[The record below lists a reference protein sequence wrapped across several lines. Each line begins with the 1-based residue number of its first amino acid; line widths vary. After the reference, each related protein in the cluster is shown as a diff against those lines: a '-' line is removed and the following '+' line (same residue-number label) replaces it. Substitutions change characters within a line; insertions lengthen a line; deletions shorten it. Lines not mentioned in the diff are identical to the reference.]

1 MLLNELNTTYGIDN
15 QLTFSEEKHMIVANI
30 ESKYA
35 SAKISL
41 YGAHV
46 LSFTPKDERDLI
58 FLSQD
63 AFYQNGKAIRG
74 GIPVCWPWFGAHPEN
89 KNLPSHGFARLSN
102 WEVIQSSSSNGE
114 VQIQLQLKNSE
125 TTEALW
131 PYKFETSIN
140 LSIGKSLKL
149 TLTTTN
155 KDNKAFT
162 ITGALHS
169 YLNVSDSEKIKLE
182 GLENTQ
188 YRDDVLHIRSLQ
200 NESLLSIKGEVDRQY
215 FDTTKACI
223 IHDPEYKRKL
233 QINKE
238 GSKVTVVWNPGSEL
252 AAKMADLGNKEYQNM
267 LCVESAN
274 NMNNAIIIQPGE
286 SHSLSTQISIALD

>member
-30 ESKYA
+30 KSKYA

-114 VQIQLQLKNSE
+114 VQI
-125 TTEALW
+125 
-131 PYKFETSIN
+131 
-140 LSIGKSLKL
+140 
-149 TLTTTN
+149 
-155 KDNKAFT
+155 
-162 ITGALHS
+162 
-169 YLNVSDSEKIKLE
+169 
-182 GLENTQ
+182 
-188 YRDDVLHIRSLQ
+188 
-200 NESLLSIKGEVDRQY
+200 
-215 FDTTKACI
+215 
-223 IHDPEYKRKL
+223 
-233 QINKE
+233 
-238 GSKVTVVWNPGSEL
+238 
-252 AAKMADLGNKEYQNM
+252 
-267 LCVESAN
+267 
-274 NMNNAIIIQPGE
+274 
-286 SHSLSTQISIALD
+286 